1 MGHGQHIIAEP
12 RGWAV
17 HSAEL
22 NTFGS
27 TIRRLMSER
36 DTRAETIRYN
46 TMRPYRGRVALMF
59 QTKREHRHG

>member
-1 MGHGQHIIAEP
+1 MDHSQRIIADP

-17 HSAEL
+17 QSAEL
-22 NTFGS
+22 NSFGS

-46 TMRPYRGRVALMF
+46 TMRPYRGRLALMF
-59 QTKREHRHG
+59 